1 MKSTISI
8 SQQIKE
14 KNKTDEKVSII
25 KTINLLQN
33 ALSSE
38 HVMITNNQI
47 ETIVINNAIDLEKY
61 NQLNDESPKLKDI
74 ILHNKKTI
82 PSNQPIMLHS
92 NSLCQLNITDKDD
105 FIMSS
110 LWKIFIEYHSSSNFC
125 ELLSNVFNI
134 KSNKD
139 GKDLIMKIAVE
150 YRMPIFSDYILESPK
165 TLNND
170 IICYGIYI
178 MKKKEDNS
186 LGGNLEIYFQEK
198 RILNILYQS
207 NCLILLKNITSRN
220 DIKIKFSKRHQTI
233 HSHRILTFSL
243 ITKN

>member
-8 SQQIKE
+8 SKQIKE
-14 KNKTDEKVSII
+14 KNKIDEKLSII
-25 KTINLLQN
+25 KTINLLHN
-33 ALSSE
+33 VLSSD
-38 HVMITNNQI
+38 HVMITNSPI

-74 ILHNKKTI
+74 ILHNKTI
-82 PSNQPIMLHS
+82 TSNQPIMLHS
-92 NSLCQLNITDKDD
+92 NSLCQLNITNKDD

-110 LWKIFIEYHSSSNFC
+110 LWKIFIEYHSSNSFC
-125 ELLSNVFNI
+125 ELLSNLFNI
-134 KSNKD
+134 KNNKD
-139 GKDLIMKIAVE
+139 LVMNMKIE
-150 YRMPIFSDYILESPK
+150 YRMPIFSDYIPESPK

-178 MKKKEDNS
+178 MKKKDDDS

-198 RILNILYQS
+198 RVLNILYQS

-220 DIKIKFSKRHQTI
+220 DIKIKLSKRHQTM

-243 ITKN
+243 ITKKEIK